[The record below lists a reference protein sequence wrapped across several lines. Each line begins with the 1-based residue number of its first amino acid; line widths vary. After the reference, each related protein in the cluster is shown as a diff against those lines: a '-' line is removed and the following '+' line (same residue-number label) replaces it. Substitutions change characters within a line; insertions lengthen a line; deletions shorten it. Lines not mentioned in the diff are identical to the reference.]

1 MKKIEDLR
9 PHQKLKNQ
17 ELVTMFKCGNSGGM
31 RRSLKTN
38 SLLLISDR
46 TNPTYKNLSRDEEGI
61 WHFTGMGRKGDQS
74 ISYLQNKTLFNSNST
89 GVSLYL
95 FECIG
100 RDNYVFIDC
109 VLLASKPYLDEQLGE
124 DKKLRKAIVFKLIQV
139 GHSMDFNTFIEEFKD
154 TVLIGMGIVDQY
166 TKKFTSSAPG
176 KIIHLM
182 KERNIDTL
190 LGLGGW
196 FLSKTG
202 YFYNPSYYRKHPT
215 SNFNFPSK
223 DYRIP
228 LELAFEN
235 QDYFLNPFNIQPL
248 VIESSHEDTPGLERE
263 KLMDLP
269 SDEES
274 IIRVCKLTYQLKGYD
289 NVEVIFDDATT
300 YNVKSPFSTLII
312 GPNGTGKSTS
322 LSIVQKIFLE
332 LFYLKQADLKSFT
345 KDILH
350 YNLKY
355 TDGHHY
361 YQLIKETDNKNLDT
375 KMTFIRDNE
384 EVSLNK
390 VPSPQKLI
398 SSAFSI
404 HDRFTYKK
412 LDDESTASYD
422 YLGIKSSSNAA
433 MLGAVSKNLV
443 YNIMQSSLKD
453 DFLSNLKLIC
463 DFLSLNHELQISFP
477 IDIKARG
484 NKRSRKDLVDIINNF
499 EFRGNKTSILVDPED
514 VADFLLEVNFKESLK
529 GIERKK
535 NLINIHFDL
544 ENPEQYESSYDNFQ
558 IIWYLY
564 EIKYLKRPNVLLKKD
579 EFFPI
584 EEASSGEAHFITTM
598 INLLSKV
605 EKKSIILIDEPETSL
620 HPNWQN
626 QYIYIL
632 KKIFTQYWDSHF
644 IIATHSHFFVSDLE
658 PSSSSIVSLKKES
671 SKTISTLHEDDTF
684 GWSADDVLYY
694 VFDVPTSRNYSLA
707 KELDDILLAIS
718 TNKVSQ
724 EIQTKIKK
732 VKTIQESLK
741 PSDPLKELIPL
752 LLKKVEKK
760 NA

>member
-9 PHQKLKNQ
+9 THQVLKNQ

-46 TNPTYKNLSRDEEGI
+46 TNSTYKNLSKDEDGI

-74 ISYLQNKTLFNSNST
+74 ISYLQNKTLFDSNST

-95 FECIG
+95 FECIS
-100 RDNYVFIDC
+100 RDQYVFIDR
-109 VLLASKPYLDEQLGE
+109 VLLASKPYLDKQLGE
-124 DKKLRKAIVFKLIQV
+124 DKKLRKAIIFKLIQI
-139 GHSMDFNTFIEEFKD
+139 GHSKDFNTFIKEFKGN
-154 TVLIGMGIVDQY
+154 VLIEMGVVDQY
-166 TKKFTSSAPG
+166 TNKFTSNAAS
-176 KIIHLM
+176 KIIQIM
-182 KERNIDTL
+182 KGRNIDTL

-215 SNFNFPSK
+215 IDFNFPSK

-235 QDYFLNPFNIQPL
+235 QNYFLNPFNIQSL
-248 VIESSHEDTPGLERE
+248 IIEPVHETTPHLGQEE
-263 KLMDLP
+263 LMDLR
-269 SDEES
+269 SEEES
-274 IIRVCKLTYQLKGYD
+274 IIRVCKLNYQLKGYD
-289 NVEVIFDDATT
+289 NVEVIFDDAKT
-300 YNVKSPFSTLII
+300 YNVSSPFTTLII

-322 LSIVQKIFLE
+322 LSIIQKIFLE
-332 LFYLKQADLKSFT
+332 LFHLKQADLKSFT

-361 YQLIKETDNKNLDT
+361 YQIIKKTGNNNLDT
-375 KMTFIRDNE
+375 DMIFIRDNE

-412 LDDESTASYD
+412 LDEESIVPYD

-463 DFLSLNHELQISFP
+463 DFLSLNYELQISFP
-477 IDIKARG
+477 INIKWRR
-484 NKRSRKDLVDIINNF
+484 NKRNREDLVDMINNL
-499 EFRGNKTSILVDPED
+499 EFRVNKPSILVDPED
-514 VADFLLEVNFKESLK
+514 AADFLLEENFNEALK

-544 ENPEQYESSYDNFQ
+544 ENPEQYEPLYDSFQ

-564 EIKYLKRPNVLLKKD
+564 EIKYLKKPNVLLKKD

-626 QYIYIL
+626 QYMYIL

-644 IIATHSHFFVSDLE
+644 IIATHSHFFISDLE
-658 PSSSSIVSLKKES
+658 ATSSSIVSLKKGS

-707 KELDDILLAIS
+707 KELDEILLAIS
-718 TNKVSQ
+718 TNKVSLEVQ
-724 EIQTKIKK
+724 KKIEK

-752 LLKKVEKK
+752 LLKKVEQK